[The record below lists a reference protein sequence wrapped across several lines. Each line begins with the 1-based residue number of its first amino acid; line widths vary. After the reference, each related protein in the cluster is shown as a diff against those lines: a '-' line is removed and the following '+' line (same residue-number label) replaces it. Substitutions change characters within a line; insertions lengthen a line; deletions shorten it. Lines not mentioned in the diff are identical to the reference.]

1 MSKVIRDCIVFV
13 LLRSVIAKRK
23 SIVTCSPPN
32 SCAFTLTSFWVLI
45 ISIFLHIDCSDYMV
59 LDFWKQLKTALKDR
73 EMSWGSKWERGKV
86 GLGGYAPLL
95 LGFNIGSFK
104 KDIIPAFTFSTF
116 CRLSLNM
123 WLHTLVMIRG
133 LMGGTHDKVEGHVK
147 IQMEEWGKYS

>member
-86 GLGGYAPLL
+86 G
-95 LGFNIGSFK
+95 FNIGSFK

-123 WLHTLVMIRG
+123 WLHTMVMIRG
-133 LMGGTHDKVEGHVK
+133 LVGVTHDKVKGHVK
-147 IQMEEWGKYS
+147 IEMEAWGKYS

>member
-1 MSKVIRDCIVFV
+1 
-13 LLRSVIAKRK
+13 
-23 SIVTCSPPN
+23 
-32 SCAFTLTSFWVLI
+32 
-45 ISIFLHIDCSDYMV
+45 
-59 LDFWKQLKTALKDR
+59 
-73 EMSWGSKWERGKV
+73 MSWGSKWERDKV

-133 LMGGTHDKVEGHVK
+133 LMGVTHDKAEGHVK
-147 IQMEEWGKYS
+147 IQMEE